1 MFDPERQPHRTDPLL
16 TSAFILIFILAHFPF
31 QQDLFGQARNGNAL
45 ELSKSRIE
53 LGELK
58 ADDKR
63 YEDIIIENPTADT
76 VVLLRTSRHR
86 RIRTRFSDRRIP
98 PGAKSTLRI
107 KYNPRKTGAFRKTI
121 KVHSSASK
129 RPVQAVITG
138 EVLELPSDPT
148 KACPDFGGRSPS
160 DKKRSAFM
168 ERYGSRLD
176 TQIHTPSRTRDQNR
190 ATEQERKKGYKPGN
204 EEKGTTRDETAY
216 EHLPTDRYKPNNV
229 VFLVD
234 VSLSMG
240 KEHKLDLLKAG
251 MKDLLGILRDIDRI
265 GLVSYST
272 DPEVLVASVPADQK
286 HRIGNAIEK
295 IDAGGTTAGKAGIR
309 EAYRQAR
316 RNYINKGNNQVIIAT
331 DGAFNND
338 PEGVIRMVQRNA
350 DNGIGISVLG
360 IRNEEWTESSMKK
373 IARKGQGTYIHLRD
387 SSEAGDRLVQEI
399 KERSRK

>member
-1 MFDPERQPHRTDPLL
+1 MFYPGRPHQKSLPL
-16 TSAFILIFILAHFPF
+16 TSPFLLIFILALFPF
-31 QQDLFGQARNGNAL
+31 QLKLLGQAQNGNPL
-45 ELSKSRIE
+45 DLSKSRIE

-58 ADDKR
+58 ANDKR
-63 YEDIIIENPTADT
+63 YGDIIIENPTADT

-98 PGAKSTLRI
+98 PRGKSTLRI
-107 KYNPRKTGAFRKTI
+107 KYNPRKTGAFKKTI
-121 KVHSSASK
+121 KVHSSASA
-129 RPVQAVITG
+129 RPVQAVVTG
-138 EVLELPSDPT
+138 KVLELPSDPT
-148 KACPDFGGRSPS
+148 KACPDFRGRSPS
-160 DKKRSAFM
+160 DEKRSAFM

-190 ATEQERKKGYKPGN
+190 NTGQERENGYKQGD
-204 EEKGTTRDETAY
+204 EETERSGEKTAY
-216 EHLPTDRYKPNNV
+216 EHLPADRYAPNNV

-240 KEHKLDLLKAG
+240 KEHKLDLLKAS

-295 IDAGGTTAGKAGIR
+295 MEAGGKTAGKAGIR

-316 RNYINKGNNQVIIAT
+316 RNYINEGNNQVIIAT

-338 PEGVIRMVQRNA
+338 PEGVIRMVERNA

-360 IRNEEWTESSMKK
+360 IRNEEWTEPSMKK
-373 IARKGQGTYIHLRD
+373 IARRGQGSYIHLRD

-399 KERSRK
+399 KKRSRK